1 MVAIGMILPTSTAL
15 ALDIE
20 REHSGSASAVIGFFP
35 FLSGAIVSPLTG
47 LGDILL
53 LTGLLTVCCS
63 VVSLCFGA
71 LACRPS
77 RK

>member
-20 REHSGSASAVIGFFP
+20 REHSGQRFGRDRVFQ

-47 LGDILL
+47 LSDILL

>member
-20 REHSGSASAVIGFFP
+20 REHSGSASAVIGFFQ
-35 FLSGAIVSPLTG
+35 FLSGAIVSP
-47 LGDILL
+47 

-77 RK
+77 RN